1 MITLSCPACGFSKEI
16 PADRIP
22 SGKKRVACPK
32 CRETFALPEAE
43 VSVAPAGD
51 RPEPTPQPGVQQPS
65 VEDQPSLTAAPPV
78 DDGQLNI
85 VCPHC
90 NVRRKLPREKVPSRT
105 VQVTCP
111 KCSKSFTFH
120 GEQVHREET
129 LVRPEL
135 HPVLAASVPGA
146 ATPDAPR
153 RQSLSNVG
161 DLLGKSWQT
170 FVRRIFC
177 LIGIGLLV
185 LCLSGIG
192 VWVLTALGQRVGQF
206 SEGRALVQAGFAA
219 LTATYVFVMLT
230 WSGAASIYAL
240 IDEDLGMLPA
250 LGAGLQRLGPF
261 LWVYLLIWFMVAGG
275 SLLLVLPGMLF
286 AFWFLF
292 APFILAWEDLRGMEA
307 LLKSKA
313 YLEGFGWAVLGRVL
327 LAGLVVS
334 VVSGVLS
341 VIPVLGAL
349 ASGLL
354 GLYLMACYVELFKEL
369 VEIKG
374 DISFDC
380 SRGAKLRWPLVAAGG
395 FILGLVVVFTAGIV

>member
-16 PADRIP
+16 PVDQIP

-32 CRETFALPEAE
+32 CRETFALPETA
-43 VSVAPAGD
+43 VSSTPAD
-51 RPEPTPQPGVQQPS
+51 PHQEATSQPGVQQSPVQEKPS
-65 VEDQPSLTAAPPV
+65 PEAEPPAED
-78 DDGQLNI
+78 GRLNI

-111 KCSKSFTFH
+111 KCSKRFTLN
-120 GEQVHREET
+120 GEQVHREEA

-135 HPVLAASVPGA
+135 HPVLAASAPGA
-146 ATPDAPR
+146 ATPDVPR
-153 RQSLSNVG
+153 REALSKVG

-177 LIGIGLLV
+177 LIGIGLLL
-185 LCLSGIG
+185 LCLTGIG
-192 VWVLTALGQRVGQF
+192 VWALMALGQSAGRL
-206 SEGRALVQAGFAA
+206 SEGSTLVQAGFAA
-219 LTATYVFVMLT
+219 LTGSYAFVMLT

-240 IDEDLGMLPA
+240 IDEDLGVLTA

-261 LWVYLLIWFMVAGG
+261 LWVYLLVWFMVAGG

-292 APFILAWEDLRGMEA
+292 APFILAREDLRGMEA

-334 VVSGVLS
+334 VLSGLFS
-341 VIPVLGAL
+341 VIPFLGAL
-349 ASGLL
+349 ISGLL
-354 GLYLMACYVELFKEL
+354 GLFLMTCYVEIFKEL

-380 SRGAKLRWPLVAAGG
+380 SRNAKLRWPLVAVGG
-395 FILGLVVVFTAGIV
+395 FVLGLVVFAAGVI